1 MKWITKLKKK
11 INLDKKKD
19 RDSDNN
25 QAESISKNNNSDLK
39 NVTKNSSFNYEA
51 LGKLKRYKRPI
62 ISDYDERKELHN
74 QISKELEKI
83 D

>member
-1 MKWITKLKKK
+1 
-11 INLDKKKD
+11 LDKKKNKK
-19 RDSDNN
+19 SDYNK
-25 QAESISKNNNSDLK
+25 QIVKSLPKNSNSDLK
-39 NVTKNSSFNYEA
+39 NLKKNSVYDYDA

-62 ISDYDERKELHN
+62 ISDYDERKQLHN